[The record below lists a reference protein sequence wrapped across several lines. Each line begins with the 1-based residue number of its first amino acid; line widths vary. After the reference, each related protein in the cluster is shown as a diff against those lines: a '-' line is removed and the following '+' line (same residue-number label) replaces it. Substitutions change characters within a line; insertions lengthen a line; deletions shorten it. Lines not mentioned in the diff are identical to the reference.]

1 MVEWLHTPNLEHC
14 AEHEH
19 QPNLPP
25 GGPFEAL
32 PCRMFRLRLTNSMPA
47 AFMDLLRNLHS
58 GNELKKWK
66 MLVSMTVQFITPVQQ
81 LHGLLVVEVGVTLAS
96 PHQGNYH
103 GMQKTGISQS
113 YEFFFKIRILTH
125 DGRAML
131 TSAASSLSVG
141 VTLQP
146 LR

>member
-1 MVEWLHTPNLEHC
+1 
-14 AEHEH
+14 
-19 QPNLPP
+19 
-25 GGPFEAL
+25 
-32 PCRMFRLRLTNSMPA
+32 MPA

-113 YEFFFKIRILTH
+113 YEFFFKI
-125 DGRAML
+125 
-131 TSAASSLSVG
+131 
-141 VTLQP
+141 
-146 LR
+146 